1 MASDKPLVIGLW
13 PGPSFATNDFAAIY
27 ARALEAAGCRIVDLV
42 NPMRLREPI
51 DILHIHWPEQL
62 LWQGGSVAVQALRV
76 VRALATLGRLRR
88 RGIRIVWMVHNL
100 RPHELTGVRRL
111 LWRLIEHRLPA
122 LVDGVMTLSPA
133 TLPRVHDTFPAL
145 RDTPAQTVPH
155 PSYPADHALARDA
168 ARAALGLPAEATVLA
183 MLGFLRP
190 YKGAEALIES
200 FRALPS
206 DRHRLVIAGR
216 CQPGYAATL
225 TGLAAGDGRITL
237 AARALDDR
245 ELALH
250 TAAADWIVLPFRDYL
265 HSGSMVHALSFGRP
279 VLTPRAAFAEDLATL
294 VGRASIR
301 LYDGPLT
308 PDTLAA
314 LPAEA
319 PVPDLRALDIHVI
332 GADARRFYERLELRQ

>member
-76 VRALATLGRLRR
+76 VRALATLARLRR

-100 RPHELTGVRRL
+100 RPHELTGVRRH

-155 PSYPADHALARDA
+155 PSYPADHAPARDA
-168 ARAALGLPAEATVLA
+168 ARAALGLPAGATVLA

-206 DRHRLVIAGR
+206 DRHRLVVAGR